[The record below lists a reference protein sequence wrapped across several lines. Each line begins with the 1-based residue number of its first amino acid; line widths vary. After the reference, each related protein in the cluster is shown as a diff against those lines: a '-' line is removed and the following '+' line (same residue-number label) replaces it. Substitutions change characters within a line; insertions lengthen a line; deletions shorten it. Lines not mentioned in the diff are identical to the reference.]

1 MEAMGDGLD
10 PESLDE
16 QLEYLRE
23 QGFNIVGLEKA
34 LAYMVGETNLPE
46 NLLSI
51 TFDGVTQ
58 M

>member
-1 MEAMGDGLD
+1 MGDGLD